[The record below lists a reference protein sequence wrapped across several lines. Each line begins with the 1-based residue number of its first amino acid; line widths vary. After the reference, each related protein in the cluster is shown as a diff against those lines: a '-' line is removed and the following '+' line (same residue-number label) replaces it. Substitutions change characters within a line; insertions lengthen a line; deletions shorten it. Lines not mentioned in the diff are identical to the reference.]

1 MTNPSIPA
9 VGPAAP
15 TTAALDT
22 TNRYPSSLFT
32 VPRPQYAKPSPLSA
46 RLSGILQ
53 VAPGASSNSEA
64 LKSLKTEATT
74 ALPPNRPYKKNI
86 GFFEQGILLGLGM
99 TALPLLSGLSLLT
112 WYGSKTLLT
121 YWRG

>member
-1 MTNPSIPA
+1 M
-9 VGPAAP
+9 
-15 TTAALDT
+15 
-22 TNRYPSSLFT
+22 
-32 VPRPQYAKPSPLSA
+32 
-46 RLSGILQ
+46 SGILQ
-53 VAPGASSNSEA
+53 VVPGATSNSEA
-64 LKSLKTEATT
+64 LKSLKTEATS

-86 GFFEQGILLGLGM
+86 GFFEQGILLGLGV